1 VLHVRGKS
9 GLKHTKQLL
18 DCWLQHPEWP
28 RLTVIGPMPNEQITG
43 TEAKAYMAAANIH
56 VPQPGKQQGELEWG
70 VSCLLSQ

>member
-1 VLHVRGKS
+1 
-9 GLKHTKQLL
+9 
-18 DCWLQHPEWP
+18 
-28 RLTVIGPMPNEQITG
+28 MPNEQITG